1 VQYSAELAT
10 VLRRFEA
17 SKNTD
22 PETFG
27 RFIGKEL
34 IVRYM
39 YILFRAKG
47 LDGFRQP
54 RARR

>member
-39 YILFRAKG
+39 YILFRDKG